1 MEIIAKAKLEK
12 LKRKNRGNTALS
24 AAIDTLIEDLE
35 QTSCLTFEQLKQ
47 LRPDADLV
55 HNDGFCFFDIHVH
68 RTMILIEFDD
78 TGEATIVWCGSHDE
92 YELTFKNNKNTIRK
106 WLEKQGWI

>member
-12 LKRKNRGNTALS
+12 LKRKNRGNTALG